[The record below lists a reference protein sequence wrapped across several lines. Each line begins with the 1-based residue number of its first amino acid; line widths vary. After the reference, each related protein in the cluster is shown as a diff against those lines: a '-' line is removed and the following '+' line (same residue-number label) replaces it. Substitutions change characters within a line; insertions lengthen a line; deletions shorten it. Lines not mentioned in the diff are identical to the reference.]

1 MYGVMLGMIKV
12 FPILVCIIVFIFS
25 CFWHFQVEHEH
36 SMDTGSF
43 QGLLLLVESAY
54 ISAAIG
60 FKKPCLEEKNSSDF
74 DGGIGSGI

>member
-1 MYGVMLGMIKV
+1 MN
-12 FPILVCIIVFIFS
+12 
-25 CFWHFQVEHEH
+25 
-36 SMDTGSF
+36 TGSF